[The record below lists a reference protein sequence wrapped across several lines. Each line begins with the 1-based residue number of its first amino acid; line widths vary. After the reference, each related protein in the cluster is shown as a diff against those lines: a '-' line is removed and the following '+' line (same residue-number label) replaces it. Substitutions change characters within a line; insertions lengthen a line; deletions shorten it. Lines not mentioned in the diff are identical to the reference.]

1 MPDCQGCHYR
11 NTPQVCQACRKDAAG
26 GALPSVSGAPKLKTK
41 AIGRQVH
48 ARGKMNSTE
57 RAYAEFL
64 ELRKIAG
71 NVSAWW
77 FEAITLKLGPDCR
90 LTMDFLVQLPDG
102 TMELHDTKGRKK
114 TTKKDGSVAHGPLI
128 EDDARVKL
136 SVAAGMYPFVIRTA
150 FKLPNGEW
158 CVEEIS

>member
-1 MPDCQGCHYR
+1 M
-11 NTPQVCQACRKDAAG
+11 
-26 GALPSVSGAPKLKTK
+26 
-41 AIGRQVH
+41 
-48 ARGKMNSTE
+48 MNSTE
-57 RAYAEFL
+57 RAYSEFL

-102 TMELHDTKGRKK
+102 IMELHDTKGRKK
-114 TTKKDGSVAHGPLI
+114 KTKKDGSVAHGALI

-150 FKLPNGEW
+150 FKLPNGDW
-158 CVEEIS
+158 CVEEII